1 MKTINEVVTKVIK
14 DILDQ
19 YNEQQANLSSEV
31 FRSQLADE
39 GSRSLRLNDLINK
52 NRSVAEMC
60 ELFESDYPTRYR

>member
-19 YNEQQANLSSEV
+19 YNDQQANLSSEI

-39 GSRSLRLNDLINK
+39 VSRALRLNDLINK
-52 NRSVAEMC
+52 NRNVVEAC
-60 ELFESDYPTRYR
+60 ELFESNYPTRYR